1 MPPLKFKFPLDP
13 DRQKSAAETAIVKAI
28 AVGPNENFVGVYAQS
43 DKNMAGWFNGEVL
56 FTGEVD
62 IQSSLH
68 VKGNITCDQDVQLT
82 NADVAE
88 EFSVDAS
95 MAIDPGMV
103 MVSSDKGTLEMC
115 TQGYDKRVVG
125 VVSGAGQYKPGVVL
139 DKQGMTGRRVP
150 IALLGKVF
158 CKVDAAYGPIN
169 IGDLLTTS
177 PTPGH
182 AMKVTDTAQGFG
194 SVIGK
199 ALQACHQGNG
209 LVPILVA
216 LQ

>member
-13 DRQKSAAETAIVKAI
+13 NRQRSVVDTAVVKAV
-28 AVGPNENFVGVYAQS
+28 AVGPNENFVGIYAQS
-43 DKNMAGWFNGEVL
+43 DKSMAGWFNGEVL

-62 IQSSLH
+62 IQSNLH

-88 EFSVDAS
+88 EFSIDAS
-95 MAIDPGMV
+95 MAIDPGTV
-103 MVSSDKGTLEMC
+103 MVSSNEETLEMC
-115 TQGYDKRVVG
+115 TQAYDKRVVG

-139 DKQGMTGRRVP
+139 DKQNMTGRRVS

-182 AMKVTDTAQGFG
+182 AMKVADTAQGFG
-194 SVIGK
+194 SIIGK
-199 ALQACHQGNG
+199 ALRACHQGNG